1 MSMSC
6 TDGMFSASDEAC
18 DESPAF
24 AMLAARVA
32 ALEDAAGGESR
43 AEASAAVDVVAV
55 AAKDEAEDGAR
66 EAALVEAL
74 SSVTSDDY
82 YSWTTAALL
91 DVGVPGAYAAA
102 HGAAAMAVMACVMLA
117 LLGIVDFAWVTMVWD
132 DDEVFGWG
140 NRAEPTYFSYIY
152 QVQWFG
158 CPAAT
163 VVTVALCSVLIVL
176 EIRRQEFGAMQTT
189 RLLVGYELLALLDP
203 RGDAGGRRRPP
214 LWRLGLA
221 YVVSTCRSLQLT
233 VFVYSSCFVLG
244 TSDGPAQVIL
254 NSLASIFLLGV
265 DDALNMETVA
275 GLDALHSHADAVD
288 QAAVWRPVAARLL
301 GPGGPAP
308 GDRRRALERG
318 TLFLEAVTLVILA
331 WSAVAMQKR
340 TSAGEGFY
348 YDDGEGTADLGLT
361 PAGGDNHV
369 TLLIRSM
376 LFVYLIVLAFHAA
389 VLVPLAVRDGPA
401 RAVGPRAEIDRRFGG
416 SRPNFRTLELNQ
428 IEVDSADFWTNR
440 LLSSSSRSTAEEI
453 ASKRSHTRTLKSG

>member
-6 TDGMFSASDEAC
+6 TDGMFSASGEAC

-24 AMLAARVA
+24 AMLAARIA

-55 AAKDEAEDGAR
+55 AAKDEAAHAGAAADGAM
-66 EAALVEAL
+66 EALVEAL
-74 SSVTSDDY
+74 SSVTRDDY

-140 NRAEPTYFSYIY
+140 NRSEPTYFSYIY

-203 RGDAGGRRRPP
+203 RGDAGGERRPP

-275 GLDALHSHADAVD
+275 GLDALHAHADAVD

-348 YDDGEGTADLGLT
+348 RG
-361 PAGGDNHV
+361 
-369 TLLIRSM
+369 
-376 LFVYLIVLAFHAA
+376 
-389 VLVPLAVRDGPA
+389 
-401 RAVGPRAEIDRRFGG
+401 
-416 SRPNFRTLELNQ
+416 RTRERNSQLQ
-428 IEVDSADFWTNR
+428 R
-440 LLSSSSRSTAEEI
+440 LLSRPFST
-453 ASKRSHTRTLKSG
+453 RFG

>member
-1 MSMSC
+1 M
-6 TDGMFSASDEAC
+6 
-18 DESPAF
+18 
-24 AMLAARVA
+24 
-32 ALEDAAGGESR
+32 
-43 AEASAAVDVVAV
+43 
-55 AAKDEAEDGAR
+55 
-66 EAALVEAL
+66 
-74 SSVTSDDY
+74 
-82 YSWTTAALL
+82 
-91 DVGVPGAYAAA
+91 VGF
-102 HGAAAMAVMACVMLA
+102 H
-117 LLGIVDFAWVTMVWD
+117 T
-132 DDEVFGWG
+132 G
-140 NRAEPTYFSYIY
+140 NRSEPTYFSYIY

-203 RGDAGGRRRPP
+203 RGDAGGGRRPP

-265 DDALNMETVA
+265 DDALNMETVS
-275 GLDALHSHADAVD
+275 GLDALQPRADVYAID
-288 QAAVWRPVAARLL
+288 MAAVWRPVAARLL

-318 TLFLEAVTLVILA
+318 TLFFEAATLVILA
-331 WSAVAMQKR
+331 WSAVAMQRR

-361 PAGGDNHV
+361 PARGDNHV

-401 RAVGPRAEIDRRFGG
+401 RAVGPRAEFDRRLGG
-416 SRPNFRTLELNQ
+416 SPPNFGTLELGR
-428 IEVDSADFWTNR
+428 IEVDSAGLWTNR
-440 LLSSSSRSTAEEI
+440 LLILSSRSTAEAL
-453 ASKRSHTRTLKSG
+453 ASKRSHTRTLTSG